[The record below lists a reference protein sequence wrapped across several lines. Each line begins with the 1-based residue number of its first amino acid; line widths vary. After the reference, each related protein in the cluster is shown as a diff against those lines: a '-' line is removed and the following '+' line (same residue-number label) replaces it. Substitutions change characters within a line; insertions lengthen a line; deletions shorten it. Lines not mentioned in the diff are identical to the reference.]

1 MTGVDTFPYIVKTV
15 SALAIVVG
23 LMGLVAYGAKRFLVK
38 KNGGPFSDDA
48 ITVVASRYVGPKMS
62 VALIEVMGTYL
73 VVGLTPQRISLL
85 SHLDDEE
92 SFERIENMKKRK
104 GPALAFGE
112 HLRRCTSKI
121 VPFHAMTDENSI
133 EDAK

>member
-1 MTGVDTFPYIVKTV
+1 MTSVDTLPYIMKTV

-38 KNGGPFSDDA
+38 KGGGPFSDDA
-48 ITVVASRYVGPKMS
+48 ITIVASRYVGSKMS
-62 VALIEVMGTYL
+62 VALIEVLGTYL

-85 SHLDDEE
+85 SRLDDEE
-92 SFERIENMKKRK
+92 SFERIKNMKKPK
-104 GPALAFGE
+104 DQALAFGE

-121 VPFHAMTDENSI
+121 MPFHSMTDGNSI